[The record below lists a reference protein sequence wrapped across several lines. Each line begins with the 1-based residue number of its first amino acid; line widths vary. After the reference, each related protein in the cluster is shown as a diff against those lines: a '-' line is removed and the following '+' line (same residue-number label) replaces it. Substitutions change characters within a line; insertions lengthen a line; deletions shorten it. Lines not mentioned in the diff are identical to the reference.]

1 MSKSANARHSDLRT
15 TTATPGPP
23 ATSPIASGDRIVS
36 GPVTDATPRIG
47 TNVARYGVAIIL
59 LAIGILKFTAA
70 EANGIGPLVTSS
82 PLLRWMYSVWSV
94 QGASRVLGVIEIIA
108 ALSIASRPFSA
119 RAAVA
124 GSALAVATF
133 VVTLS
138 FFFSAPGVWDASL
151 GFPFLGGTGQF
162 IVKDIVL
169 LGASIWSLEESLAS
183 VRRR

>member
-1 MSKSANARHSDLRT
+1 MPLRGCTVSAPS
-15 TTATPGPP
+15 
-23 ATSPIASGDRIVS
+23 
-36 GPVTDATPRIG
+36 TDEHARIG
-47 TNVARYGVAIIL
+47 TTVARYGVASVL

-82 PLLRWMYSVWSV
+82 PLLRWMYSVWSI
-94 QGASRVLGVIEIIA
+94 QGASRVIGIIEIIA
-108 ALSIASRPFSA
+108 AVGIASRQLSA
-119 RAAVA
+119 RVA
-124 GSALAVATF
+124 IVGSALAVATF

-138 FFFSAPGVWDASL
+138 FFVTAPGVWDASL